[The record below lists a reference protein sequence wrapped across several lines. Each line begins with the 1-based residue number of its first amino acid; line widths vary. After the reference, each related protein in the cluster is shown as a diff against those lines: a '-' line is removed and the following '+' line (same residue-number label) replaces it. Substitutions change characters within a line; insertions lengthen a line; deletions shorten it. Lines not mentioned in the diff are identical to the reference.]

1 MKSAKQVERNGRTIT
16 QITCLDCGRV
26 TEIKGKIS
34 SKESRRAIQRDC
46 ATCNPP
52 RKKQGGTG
60 WWRQFGLKKNC
71 YVYGPMPHK
80 RTSERWRLQ
89 EARERGWLAW
99 YWVDEYTDQR
109 IPGHVSKAA

>member
-1 MKSAKQVERNGRTIT
+1 MKAAKEVKINNRTHTQLTCTACGAVTHVKAGLSTKTTREAMARRCGSCAPRNRL
-16 QITCLDCGRV
+16 C
-26 TEIKGKIS
+26 
-34 SKESRRAIQRDC
+34 
-46 ATCNPP
+46 
-52 RKKQGGTG
+52 GTG
-60 WWRQFGLKKNC
+60 WWRQFGLEKNC

-109 IPGHVSKAA
+109 MNGHVSKAV